1 MIADETHE
9 YKWYWYCCE
18 SEKIARCINCTGAI
32 SSNWYDALRR
42 DMKKLDF
49 FLSVSIKK
57 AVAGLLL
64 YGNGVQK

>member
-1 MIADETHE
+1 MRTVRVLGYYHFCLEDTALAD
-9 YKWYWYCCE
+9 
-18 SEKIARCINCTGAI
+18 GAI